1 MPRRA
6 VVKEFGLYLSTMYKI
21 MQEEGLSKEEVMLK
35 LRSWLPLEEPAIAVR
50 KSLMR
55 LDECEDEMSFLIRLG
70 REGLRLLDLL

>member
-1 MPRRA
+1 
-6 VVKEFGLYLSTMYKI
+6 MYKI